1 MASWRTRS
9 RSTKLPFGSP
19 AGPSSNIGPSSTAG
33 PSTDTDP
40 VITRVRQSNMAPQR
54 LFSTRTGRLMG
65 LVALGLV
72 LASCANGQLD
82 ATKPKG
88 KNAEQI
94 DGLMRLSGW
103 MAVAVGIFVSAAVA
117 IVMVKFRARPDE
129 DPDEL
134 PEQVHGNKKAE
145 LTWTLIPVG
154 LLVFLGVMTLPIV
167 FDLAEEGDGRTIK
180 VEGQQWWWQ
189 FSYDANE
196 DGDYDDP
203 EDVVTAND
211 IVIPVGEEVNLAIH
225 SNDVIHSFWV
235 PQLNGKRDAVPGRVH
250 PWKISANEPG
260 IFYGEC
266 VEFCGLSHANMQ
278 IRAIVLEQDDFDAW
292 LVSQQLPSEIPTSG
306 AAQEGFELFATHC
319 TTCHVV
325 DNSDTR
331 FQAAANGN
339 AALLAGVAPDLTHL
353 MSRTAFAGA
362 TFEMYDDDGLLNL
375 ADLREWVRDA
385 PENKPMEPEN
395 QQGMISFAD
404 LLSEEDLDNIL
415 AYLQTL
421 GSRPILPN

>member
-1 MASWRTRS
+1 MV
-9 RSTKLPFGSP
+9 PH
-19 AGPSSNIGPSSTAG
+19 
-33 PSTDTDP
+33 
-40 VITRVRQSNMAPQR
+40 VPQR
-54 LFSTRTGRLMG
+54 FSSSRLGRLVA

-72 LASCANGQLD
+72 LASCANGRLD

-103 MAVAVGIFVSAAVA
+103 MAVVVGIFVAAAVG
-117 IVMVKFRARPDE
+117 IVMIKFRERPGD
-129 DPDEL
+129 DPDDL

-154 LLVFLGVMTLPIV
+154 MLVFLGVMTLPVV

-189 FSYDANE
+189 FSYDVNE

-203 EDVVTAND
+203 EDFVTAND
-211 IVIPVGEEVNLAIH
+211 IVIPVGEEVNLALH

-235 PQLNGKRDAVPGRVH
+235 PQLNGKKDVVPGKVQ
-250 PWKISANEPG
+250 PWRISATEPG

-266 VEFCGLSHANMQ
+266 TEFCGLSHANMQ

-292 LVSQQLPSEIPTSG
+292 LASQQLPSEIPTSG
-306 AAQEGFELFATHC
+306 SAQEGFELFAQHC
-319 TTCHVV
+319 TTCHVI
-325 DNSDTR
+325 DNSDER
-331 FQAAANGN
+331 FQAAADGG
-339 AALLAGVAPDLTHL
+339 AALKAGVAPNLTHL
-353 MSRTAFAGA
+353 MSRTSFAGA
-362 TFEMYDDDGLLNL
+362 VFDMYNDDGSLNI
-375 ADLREWVRDA
+375 AELREWVRNA
-385 PENKPMEPEN
+385 PDNKPMAPDN
-395 QQGMISFAD
+395 QQGMISFAE
-404 LLSEEDLDNIL
+404 LLSEDDLDNIL

-421 GSRPILPN
+421 GGKPILPN